1 MNTQRLPL
9 TRLGSHEISRLIIGA
24 NPFYGYSHFNRLF
37 SAHMVEWFTPERV
50 CEVLRRCES
59 QGINT
64 WQFSHS
70 PRSISDLKR
79 YRGEGGKIQWLLL
92 SDRVLEEDL
101 TQIDAVAK
109 LKPIG
114 IVHHGGT
121 AERRRRAGQMGKIQ
135 EFLKRVRGSGVMV
148 GLSAH
153 DPELI
158 REVESRNWD
167 IDFYMCSLYY
177 LTRSAE
183 EFRKLMGTRPVGEVY
198 LPEDPARMCEVIRQ
212 TKRTCLAY
220 KVLAAG
226 RIETPGQVDQ
236 AFQFAY
242 EHIKPQDALIVG
254 MYPRYSDQIK
264 ENVERARKWAA
275 RT

>member
-1 MNTQRLPL
+1 MNTPRLPV

-50 CEVLRRCES
+50 CEVLHRCES

-79 YRGEGGKIQWLLL
+79 YRAEGGKIQWLLL

-226 RIETPGQVDQ
+226 RIETPAQIDQ